1 MENAS
6 ADKGSARDG
15 EDPGP
20 DDAAG
25 DAPADG
31 GEAARGSDTDDG
43 ACDGVGGADRNAKM
57 SRSEQ
62 GECASGLRGETPEWH
77 QFGNALAHGFDDAPA
92 ASHCAATHRQVAADN
107 HPIGNGVR
115 FHESAGDKSCG
126 DDAHAFLSIIGAMA
140 EAVASRREQ
149 LQTAKPFIDFLRALH
164 ADDPTGSDGDTHSKK

>member
-1 MENAS
+1 
-6 ADKGSARDG
+6 
-15 EDPGP
+15 
-20 DDAAG
+20 
-25 DAPADG
+25 
-31 GEAARGSDTDDG
+31 
-43 ACDGVGGADRNAKM
+43 M

-164 ADDPTGSDGDTHSKK
+164 ADDPTGSDGDTHSKKHADERGEKNEQDRLGPSAKDERFVTSVGHRRTTVATHQSVRGASGQAEDEGD